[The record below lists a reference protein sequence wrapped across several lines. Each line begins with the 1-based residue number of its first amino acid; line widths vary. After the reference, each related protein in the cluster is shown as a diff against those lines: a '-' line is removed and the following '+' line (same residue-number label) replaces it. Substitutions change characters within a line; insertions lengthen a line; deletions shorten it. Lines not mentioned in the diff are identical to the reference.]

1 MYKKIEKV
9 IKICY
14 TYNGGDRMKC
24 LEYPFNSQFIL
35 KNKKTI
41 KKELMQEEDLLEKR
55 IAILGG
61 STTSEIKNILEIF
74 LLNYKIKALFY
85 ESEYNQYYQD
95 IMFENKSLEQF
106 KPDIIFIHT
115 TNRNITSYPTL
126 MDTES
131 DIELLL
137 NNETKKFYDMWDTCF
152 KKYNCP
158 IIQNNMELPYY
169 RVLGNKEVSDIHGK
183 INYINKLNMKFYE
196 YANTHQNFYINDINY
211 LSSMYGLNKWADQ
224 FYWYMYKYALS
235 VNAIP
240 YLSFNIANII
250 KAIYG
255 KNKKALVLD
264 LDNTLWGGVIG
275 DDGQENI
282 VLGPET
288 STGQAYLEFQR
299 YLLELKNKG
308 IILNINSKNDFE
320 NAILGLEH
328 PDSIL
333 KKDDFVIVKAN
344 WQPKSQNMKEIANEL
359 SLGIDSFVFVDDNPA
374 ERLIIERE
382 TPQVVSPEIDN
393 VEHYIRILDSGGYF
407 ETTELSTEDFQKTE
421 MYHSNLKR
429 EELLNSVEN
438 YDDYLKSL
446 KMKAIIKDFE
456 KIYVPRISQ
465 LSNKSNQFNLTTH
478 RYTENEIEKIMLD
491 DNYISI
497 YGKLIDCF
505 GDNGVVSVIIGEK
518 KNKEL
523 HIDLWIM
530 SCRVLKRDMEY
541 AMLDQLVEKARH
553 KGIEKIIGYYYPTK
567 KNGMVKEFYKSL
579 GFDLVS
585 CDENGNSTW
594 ELSLKKSYKNKNK
607 FIEVENGR
615 NIQ

>member
-35 KNKKTI
+35 KNKKII

-211 LSSMYGLNKWADQ
+211 LSSMYGLNEWADQ

-288 STGQAYLEFQR
+288 STGQAYLEFQK

-333 KKDDFVIVKAN
+333 KKDDFVIIKAN

-541 AMLDQLVEKARH
+541 AMLDQLVEKAQH

>member
-1 MYKKIEKV
+1 
-9 IKICY
+9 
-14 TYNGGDRMKC
+14 
-24 LEYPFNSQFIL
+24 
-35 KNKKTI
+35 
-41 KKELMQEEDLLEKR
+41 
-55 IAILGG
+55 
-61 STTSEIKNILEIF
+61 
-74 LLNYKIKALFY
+74 
-85 ESEYNQYYQD
+85 
-95 IMFENKSLEQF
+95 
-106 KPDIIFIHT
+106 
-115 TNRNITSYPTL
+115 
-126 MDTES
+126 
-131 DIELLL
+131 
-137 NNETKKFYDMWDTCF
+137 
-152 KKYNCP
+152 
-158 IIQNNMELPYY
+158 
-169 RVLGNKEVSDIHGK
+169 
-183 INYINKLNMKFYE
+183 
-196 YANTHQNFYINDINY
+196 
-211 LSSMYGLNKWADQ
+211 MYGLNKWSDQ

-275 DDGQENI
+275 DDGPENI

-288 STGQAYLEFQR
+288 STGQAYLEFQK
-299 YLLELKNKG
+299 YLLELKCKG

-541 AMLDQLVEKARH
+541 AMLDQLVEKAQH